1 MPLIE
6 LVRQNEAVP
15 VELSGCDRIP
25 ALQDEISEIVE
36 IDGDAEAIPDAAAN
50 LERLL
55 NECFAPRELAPAVI
69 RLTQV
74 AQNDADL
81 PVVANGTSDWKRLF
95 LIGHRLVVIA
105 LAVGH
110 ESQIVETTRDTGL
123 IFQHLELLQRL
134 SEEQAARSNSLWLLA
149 TMPSPRSARAVTSK
163 SPS

>member
-1 MPLIE
+1 MQCNSQAIECARGKMPLIK
-6 LVRQNEAVP
+6 LARQLQAVP

-25 ALQDEISEIVE
+25 ALQDEIPKIVE
-36 IDGDAEAIPDAAAN
+36 IDGDAEAIPDAVAN

-55 NECFAPRELAPAVI
+55 NECLAPRELAPAVI

-134 SEEQAARSNSLWLLA
+134 SEEQSCPVELA
-149 TMPSPRSARAVTSK
+149 LV
-163 SPS
+163 